1 MCDKLDEAAF
11 QWHVP
16 MRIRDMPVSGLVLY
30 GKAAQLHAL
39 AAWWVRASLTA
50 EAKHIINLKQ
60 LTLNSFLA

>member
-30 GKAAQLHAL
+30 GKAAQLRPLLHSDSEPPL
-39 AAWWVRASLTA
+39 QQKLSTS
-50 EAKHIINLKQ
+50 INLKR